1 MLELNVK
8 YNGFYFQLGRKD
20 AFAITEAKA
29 KTRSLF
35 QKICRRFELP
45 ANASTYD
52 ALRYNLRKGTVEL
65 KQLSNGRQYH
75 EISGIGFGGYGH
87 FLDEDLDIVVRL

>member
-8 YNGFYFQLGRKD
+8 YSGFYFQLGKKD

-52 ALRYNLRKGTVEL
+52 ALRYHLRKGTVEL
-65 KQLSNGRQYH
+65 KELSNGRRYY
-75 EISGIGFGGYGH
+75 EISGLEFGGYGH
-87 FLDEDLDIVVRL
+87 FVDEDLDIIVRL

>member
-8 YNGFYFQLGRKD
+8 YEGFYFQLGRKD
-20 AFAITEAKA
+20 CFAITEAKA

-52 ALRYNLRKGTVEL
+52 ALRYNLKKGTIEL
-65 KQLSNGRQYH
+65 KELSNGRRYYD
-75 EISGIGFGGYGH
+75 ISGIGFGGYGH
-87 FLDEDLDIVVRL
+87 FLDEEMDIVVKL

>member
-8 YNGFYFQLGRKD
+8 YEGFYFQLGKKD
-20 AFAITEAKA
+20 CFAITEAKA
-29 KTRSLF
+29 KTRQLF
-35 QKICRRFELP
+35 AQICRRFELP

-52 ALRYNLRKGTVEL
+52 ALRHHLRKGTVEL
-65 KQLSNGRQYH
+65 KQLSNGRQYY

-87 FLDEDLDIVVRL
+87 FLDEEMDIVVKL